1 VNLDAK
7 DLLTAET
14 LEAVFNEYALEIVAA
29 VRVRLEELRDVY
41 EERLRTRGEEWR
53 KEADA
58 LSERVR
64 KAEAALRE
72 LSARFEAVPAALP
85 GPLRSS
91 GGGLA
96 ADLQAKGFE
105 VIDKRASGGKL
116 WVLGD
121 AAQLEPVGLVHQV
134 EALLRGRGAD
144 CNDEHA
150 GGARVAESGN
160 TACSDADPPKTG
172 CGPSPSYLLLHR
184 GVTNYTEED
193 V

>member
-1 VNLDAK
+1 MNLDAK

-91 GGGLA
+91 GGSLA
-96 ADLQAKGFE
+96 INLQAKGFE

-121 AAQLEPVGLVHQV
+121 AAQLEPVIT
-134 EALLRGRGAD
+134 ALQSQGVKFAFAPKGGRAT
-144 CNDEHA
+144 
-150 GGARVAESGN
+150 GGRAAWFTKSRR
-160 TACSDADPPKTG
+160 
-172 CGPSPSYLLLHR
+172 Y
-184 GVTNYTEED
+184 
-193 V
+193 

>member
-1 VNLDAK
+1 MNLDAK

-72 LSARFEAVPAALP
+72 LGVRFEALKDRAVAQPVPP
-85 GPLRSS
+85 VLREPPRSDA
-91 GGGLA
+91 GGLA
-96 ADLQAKGFE
+96 ADLAAKGFE

-116 WVLGD
+116 WVLGE
-121 AAQLEPVGLVHQV
+121 AAQLEPVIT
-134 EALLRGRGAD
+134 ALQSQGVKFAFAPKGGRAT
-144 CNDEHA
+144 
-150 GGARVAESGN
+150 GGRAAWFTKSRR
-160 TACSDADPPKTG
+160 
-172 CGPSPSYLLLHR
+172 Y
-184 GVTNYTEED
+184 
-193 V
+193 